1 MIKKVIMRKGQDLY
15 KKAKKIIPGGTML
28 LSKRPE
34 MFLPNHWPSYF
45 SKAKG
50 CKVWDLD
57 GTELIDMSIMG
68 IGTNSLGY
76 GNDEVDSA
84 VIDTVRNGNMSSLNC
99 SEEVF
104 LAKQLI
110 EMNPWAEMVR
120 FARSGGEANAIA
132 IRIARA
138 ASEKDNVAICGYHG
152 WHDWY
157 LSANH
162 NGEDDLSGHLI
173 PGLSANGVPKN
184 LKNSVFPF
192 NYNNYEELLSI
203 VEKNN
208 IGVIKM
214 EVIRNFEPKDGFL
227 QKVRELATKKNIVL
241 VFDECS
247 SGFRETFGGIFQ
259 KYKVEPDMVMFGKT
273 IGNGYAL
280 TAIVGKK
287 SVMEAAQKTFI
298 SSTFWTERIG
308 PTAALATLKVM
319 EREKSWDK
327 ITSIGK
333 KMQNGWM
340 RLSENHDLDI
350 SISGIP
356 AMTSYTFNSRNA
368 LEYKTLITQEML
380 KKGFLASTIFYACTE
395 HKDKYLSK
403 YFEELDSIYKII
415 GKCESEVLDVNA
427 LLEGPVCHSGFKRLN

>member
-1 MIKKVIMRKGQDLY
+1 VRKGQNLY
-15 KKAKKIIPGGTML
+15 KKAKNIIPGGTML

-34 MFLPNHWPSYF
+34 IFLPENWPSYF
-45 SKAKG
+45 SKTKG

-76 GNDEVDSA
+76 GNNEVDSA
-84 VIDTVRNGNMSSLNC
+84 VVNAVRNGNMSSLNC
-99 SEEVF
+99 PEEVY
-104 LAKQLI
+104 LAEKLI
-110 EMNPWAEMVR
+110 EMNPWADMAR

-132 IRIARA
+132 VRIARA
-138 ASEKDNVAICGYHG
+138 ASGKDNVAICGYHG

-162 NGEDDLSGHLI
+162 NGGDDLSGHLLA
-173 PGLSANGVPKN
+173 GLSPKGVPKN

-192 NYNNYEELLSI
+192 NYNNYDELLDI
-203 VEKNN
+203 VEKND

-214 EVIRNFEPKDGFL
+214 EVIRNFEPKDNFL
-227 QKVRELATKKNIVL
+227 KRVRDLATKKNIVL
-241 VFDECS
+241 IFDECS

-259 KYKVEPDMVMFGKT
+259 KYNIEPDMVMFGKT

-280 TAIVGKK
+280 TAVVGRK
-287 SVMEAAQKTFI
+287 SVMEAAQSTFI

-319 EREKSWDK
+319 EREQSWNK
-327 ITSIGK
+327 ITDTGK
-333 KMQNGWM
+333 KMQKGW
-340 RLSENHDLDI
+340 LALAEKNDLDI
-350 SISGIP
+350 TVSGIP
-356 AMTSYTFNSRNA
+356 AMTSYSFNSRNA

-395 HKDKYLSK
+395 HTDEHLSN
-403 YFEELDSIYKII
+403 YFNKLDEIYKII
-415 GKCESEVLDVNA
+415 GKCESEILDVNS

>member
-1 MIKKVIMRKGQDLY
+1 MRKGQNLY
-15 KKAKKIIPGGTML
+15 KKAKNIIPGGTML

-34 MFLPNHWPSYF
+34 IFLPENWPSYF
-45 SKAKG
+45 SKTKG

-76 GNDEVDSA
+76 GNNEVDSA
-84 VIDTVRNGNMSSLNC
+84 VVNAVRNGNMSSLNC
-99 SEEVF
+99 PEEVY
-104 LAKQLI
+104 LAEKLI
-110 EMNPWAEMVR
+110 EMNPWADMAR

-132 IRIARA
+132 VRIARA
-138 ASEKDNVAICGYHG
+138 ASGKDNVAICGYHG

-162 NGEDDLSGHLI
+162 NGGDDLSGHLLA
-173 PGLSANGVPKN
+173 GLSPKGVPKN

-192 NYNNYEELLSI
+192 NYNNYDELLDI
-203 VEKNN
+203 VEKND

-214 EVIRNFEPKDGFL
+214 EVIRNFEPKDNFL
-227 QKVRELATKKNIVL
+227 KRVRDLATKKNIVL
-241 VFDECS
+241 IFDECS

-259 KYKVEPDMVMFGKT
+259 KYNIEPDMVMFGKT

-280 TAIVGKK
+280 TAVVGRK
-287 SVMEAAQKTFI
+287 SVMEAAQSTFI

-319 EREKSWDK
+319 EREQSWNK
-327 ITSIGK
+327 ITDTGK
-333 KMQNGWM
+333 KMQKGW
-340 RLSENHDLDI
+340 LALAEKNDLDI
-350 SISGIP
+350 TVSGIP
-356 AMTSYTFNSRNA
+356 AMTSYSFNSRNA

-395 HKDKYLSK
+395 HTDEHLSN
-403 YFEELDSIYKII
+403 YFDELDKIYKTIS
-415 GKCESEVLDVNA
+415 KCESEKLNINTLLD
-427 LLEGPVCHSGFKRLN
+427 GPVCHSGFKRLN

>member
-1 MIKKVIMRKGQDLY
+1 MRKGQDLY
-15 KKAKKIIPGGTML
+15 KKAKSIIPGGTML

-34 MFLPNHWPSYF
+34 MFLPDNWPSYF
-45 SKAKG
+45 SEAKG

-84 VIDTVRNGNMSSLNC
+84 VVNAVKKGNMSSLNC
-99 SEEVF
+99 PEEVY
-104 LAKQLI
+104 LAEKLI
-110 EMNPWAEMVR
+110 EMNPWADMVR

-132 IRIARA
+132 VRIARA
-138 ASEKDNVAICGYHG
+138 ASGKDNVAVCGYHG

-162 NGEDDLSGHLI
+162 NGGDNLSGHLI
-173 PGLSANGVPKN
+173 AGLSPKGVPKN

-192 NYNNYEELLSI
+192 NYNNYEELFDI
-203 VEKNN
+203 VEKND

-227 QKVRELATKKNIVL
+227 KRVRDLATKKNIVL
-241 VFDECS
+241 IFDECS

-259 KYKVEPDMVMFGKT
+259 KYNVEPDMVMFGKT

-280 TAIVGKK
+280 TAVVGRK
-287 SVMEAAQKTFI
+287 SVMEATQSTFI

-308 PTAALATLKVM
+308 PSAALATLKVM
-319 EREKSWDK
+319 EREQSWNK
-327 ITSIGK
+327 ITDTGK
-333 KMQNGWM
+333 KMQKGW
-340 RLSENHDLDI
+340 LSLAKKNDLDI
-350 SISGIP
+350 TVSGIP
-356 AMTSYTFNSRNA
+356 AMTSYSFNSRSA

-395 HKDKYLSK
+395 HTDEHLSN
-403 YFEELDSIYKII
+403 YFNELDEIYKTI
-415 GKCESEVLDVNA
+415 GKCESEILDINS
-427 LLEGPVCHSGFKRLN
+427 LLEGPICHSGFKRLN